1 MGCDPNTLTNSARF
15 FYGDGASRSGY
26 RDAPWAVPGN
36 ASQQMYFRGARSF
49 DAGIDLL
56 LKLGMSEAELIVF
69 SGGSA
74 GGLTVFLH
82 LDHVAQRMRTEAP
95 RARVVGEPV
104 CGFFIDSGNDGYAPA
119 NQTYPLQMAYVY
131 AMQNTSGS
139 LSPEC
144 QAHYGPDEAWKCIM
158 APYAAPFIST
168 PWFALRECAVGA
180 ALQQRSTHPPLSTAP
195 NPQRTAPSPQSRGL
209 TTGNFLRSSSCRAC
223 RRRATLRPSSPTRA
237 GPPTRRTLRR
247 TGPAS

>member
-15 FYGDGASRSGY
+15 FYGDGASRSGH

-49 DAGIDLL
+49 DAGLDLL

-168 PWFALRECAVGA
+168 PWFALRESRRVRFPA
-180 ALQQRSTHPPLSTAP
+180 AAQQRANISPPPPHARTPHAP
-195 NPQRTAPSPQSRGL
+195 
-209 TTGNFLRSSSCRAC
+209 
-223 RRRATLRPSSPTRA
+223 RRV
-237 GPPTRRTLRR
+237 
-247 TGPAS
+247 